1 MAKKMVSKYTK
12 RKILAVDYGRKFSG
26 LATFIPEVD
35 PFVLLYGRLAY
46 QSDEKL
52 ILDLKKIIDDEA
64 IDLVVVGVPLYLNGD
79 KSNMTRIVEGFVE
92 KLKNALPNLEIFT
105 QDETLTSFEAEDR
118 MKNSPRF
125 GFKVDKTQVDAVA
138 ASVILEDFLR
148 L

>member
-1 MAKKMVSKYTK
+1 MISKYTK

-26 LATFIPEVD
+26 LATFIPDVD

-46 QSDEKL
+46 ENDEKL

-64 IDLVVVGVPLYLNGD
+64 IDLIVVGVPLYLNGN
-79 KSNMTRIVEGFVE
+79 KSSMTRIVEGFVE
-92 KLKNALPNLEIFT
+92 KLKSALPNLEIFT

>member
-1 MAKKMVSKYTK
+1 MADEMVSKYSK
-12 RKILAVDYGRKFSG
+12 RKILALDYGKKFSG
-26 LATFIPEVD
+26 LATFIPDVD

-46 QSDEKL
+46 ESDEKL
-52 ILDLKKIIDDEA
+52 ILDLKKVIDEEG
-64 IDLVVVGVPLYLNGD
+64 IDLMVVGVPLYLNGA
-79 KSNMTRIVEGFVE
+79 KSDMTRTVEAFVE
-92 KLKNALPNLEIFT
+92 KLKNSLPNLEIFT